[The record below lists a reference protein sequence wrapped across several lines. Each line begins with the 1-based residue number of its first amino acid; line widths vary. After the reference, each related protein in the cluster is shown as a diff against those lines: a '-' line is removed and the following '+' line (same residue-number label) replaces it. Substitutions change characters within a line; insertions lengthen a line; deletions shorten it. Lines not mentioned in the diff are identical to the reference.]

1 MSLRALL
8 AASLGLVTLPAREEL
23 VLERRFA
30 LEFELATT
38 SFELRATEGERSE
51 EQRPPA
57 VRRSESQLVEA
68 TDRADDAAD
77 PLARFAR
84 TYETVSSAFSFGGG
98 AREPDE
104 EVVTAGLEGR
114 TVRFEREGEDEWSR
128 ASSGEGVNERQL
140 ARLRAD
146 LSLAVFL
153 PPAEHAADEP
163 WELGYAPFE
172 RLIGPLGPV
181 GARQRRR
188 TPGTGGGLDLAPSG
202 LVEPLWLLLARAEGT
217 ATFTPVEP
225 EADAALPRLATF
237 EFRFEAEHDGAKH
250 LVRGREV
257 EAEDEVE
264 LAFEGTGTLAWDP
277 ESGVIELALAGEL
290 DLTEELRVSFSAN
303 GSTAE
308 LEGSLAMNGP
318 LELEA
323 SERRAE

>member
-8 AASLGLVTLPAREEL
+8 AASIGFVALPARAEL

-38 SFELRATEGERSE
+38 AFELRASEGGQSE

-57 VRRSESQLVEA
+57 VRRSESQLLET
-68 TDRADDAAD
+68 TDRADDADD
-77 PLARFAR
+77 PLARFVR
-84 TYETVSSAFSFGGG
+84 HYDTVSSAFSFGGG

-114 TVRFEREGEDEWSR
+114 TVAFEREDEDEWSR
-128 ASSGEGVNERQL
+128 TCDGEGIHERQL

-153 PPAEHAADEP
+153 PPAEHAPAEP

-217 ATFTPVEP
+217 ATFTPEEP
-225 EADAALPRLATF
+225 EADAALPRRATF
-237 EFRFEAEHDGAKH
+237 AFRFEAEHDGAKH
-250 LVRGREV
+250 IVRGREV

-264 LAFEGTGTLAWDP
+264 LFLEGTGTLAWDP
-277 ESGVIELALAGEL
+277 ESGAIELVLEGEL

-303 GSTAE
+303 GATAE